1 MSSKDNDE
9 ERVVHSKSD
18 NDKKRCSYR
27 KHFSISSLQISN
39 LVGTST
45 KVSNFAFNCVHLL
58 YCKSRKIN
66 FKRDGWYIE
75 SLDWIKNK
83 KETINTINEKDNK
96 CFRYSTTITLNY
108 EKIGKHPE
116 RIAKIEPFIDKFNW
130 EGINCPAEKYNSR
143 KFEQNNIT
151 T

>member
-1 MSSKDNDE
+1 M
-9 ERVVHSKSD
+9 
-18 NDKKRCSYR
+18 
-27 KHFSISSLQISN
+27 
-39 LVGTST
+39 VGTST
-45 KVSNFAFNCVHLL
+45 KVSNFTLDCVHLL

-130 EGINCPAEKYNSR
+130 EGINCPAEKCNSR